1 MAAATNMDESPR
13 RVWSAKRKG
22 PKTKFWSTPAF
33 IGCTG
38 TKKPV
43 NDTATVGVKME
54 EKNQEGAPSS
64 ETKGASLK
72 K

>member
-1 MAAATNMDESPR
+1 MVAAMNMDECPR

-22 PKTKFWSTPAF
+22 PKTTFWRTPAF
-33 IGCTG
+33 IGCTV
-38 TKKPV
+38 TEKPV
-43 NDTATVGVKME
+43 NEIEMVGVKME
-54 EKNQEGAPSS
+54 EKNQEEEPS